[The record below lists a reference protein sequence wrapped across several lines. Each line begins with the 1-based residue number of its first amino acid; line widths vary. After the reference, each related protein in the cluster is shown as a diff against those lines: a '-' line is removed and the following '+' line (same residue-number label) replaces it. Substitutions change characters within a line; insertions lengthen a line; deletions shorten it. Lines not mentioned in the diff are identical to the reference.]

1 MKKFLGTFAAIVTTF
16 ASQSSIASEMKSVQP
31 TLASAEFIAQKLGA
45 LASNPTVNDIS
56 KAEDLFVLKRSEDTS
71 VMVAG
76 HRSHSS
82 HSSHSSHR
90 SHYSSR

>member
-16 ASQSSIASEMKSVQP
+16 ANQTSIASEMKSVQP
-31 TLASAEFIAQKLGA
+31 TLASSEYIAQKLSS
-45 LASNPTVNDIS
+45 LTNTPTVNDSS
-56 KAEDLFVLKRSEDTS
+56 KADELFILKRAEDTS